1 MAAQKTRAPVLHRA
15 TLKTSRLLDFAS
27 EKELT
32 AQIGHPPED
41 WPLVAVKELVDNA
54 LDACE
59 EAGIAPV
66 VSIRADR
73 CGLTV
78 EDNGPGIDD
87 LTIEGVLDFSI
98 RVSSR
103 EAYVSPTRGAQ
114 GNALK
119 TLIAMPYVIDPQLGS
134 VSIETVGQVHTISFD
149 VDRIHQKPV
158 IDHEVNRTRRK
169 KGTKVR
175 LNWPDL
181 SSSLGDETKSRFL
194 QIVANF
200 GWLNPHLDISLS
212 FDGER
217 EVVIKPTD
225 PQWAKWKPR
234 DPTSP
239 HWYQPQHLERLIAG
253 YVANER
259 DITVREFVSEFH
271 GLTGTAKQKRVLEAT
286 GLARERLSN
295 LVHGRD
301 LDHGTVARLVAA
313 MQDESKP
320 VKPVSLG
327 IIGGEH
333 FRTRFARVGCMM
345 ESFQYARRVEVTE
358 GLPELLEVA
367 FGFVP
372 KLGNTRRLITGV
384 NWSSGILNPF
394 RELGDRGYGIDR
406 ILAKQFVVDEEE
418 PVIVAMH
425 LATPRPQY
433 LDRGKSSLVTT

>member
-1 MAAQKTRAPVLHRA
+1 
-15 TLKTSRLLDFAS
+15 
-27 EKELT
+27 
-32 AQIGHPPED
+32 
-41 WPLVAVKELVDNA
+41 
-54 LDACE
+54 
-59 EAGIAPV
+59 V

-239 HWYQPQHLERLIAG
+239 HRLIAG

-301 LDHGTVARLVAA
+301 LDHGTVARLLAA

-345 ESFQYARRVEVTE
+345 ESFQSS
-358 GLPELLEVA
+358 
-367 FGFVP
+367 
-372 KLGNTRRLITGV
+372 RRLITGV

-433 LDRGKSSLVTT
+433 LDRGKSSLVTA